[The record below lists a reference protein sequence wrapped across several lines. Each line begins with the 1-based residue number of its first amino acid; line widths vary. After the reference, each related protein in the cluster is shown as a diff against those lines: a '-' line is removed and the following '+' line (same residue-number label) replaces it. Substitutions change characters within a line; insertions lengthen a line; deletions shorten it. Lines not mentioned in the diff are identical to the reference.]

1 MSHGN
6 RLKNH
11 GTAKKT
17 DINTPKRTIK
27 GRVAKSESF
36 PITGPVE
43 LTTKSKAKH
52 IQRTKENT
60 KPTQLEIPQTKP
72 SNPLPR
78 YEQSSSYSSDV
89 DDLESIYEPLTYSS
103 DSASN
108 SDGPLTPPTTFSE
121 ALSEPDAM
129 DIDSDKISFRRENI
143 ISQELSIK
151 NEESPVTIEIENLD
165 PCTSADDVKMV
176 CGRFGNIKSCIC
188 SGGYAQVT
196 YTNEVDALKAIK
208 ALHGKGT
215 DNVTRRSTPVIHSPP
230 LVVAVYFPSPIA
242 ERMKLPTI
250 SREQMLDM
258 KNNTNMIEGSSQSTN
273 LVNHNYRN
281 YKNYS
286 RKGARNFRR
295 ATQA

>member
-1 MSHGN
+1 MIPAEGLYTPHYA
-6 RLKNH
+6 LQ
-11 GTAKKT
+11 T
-17 DINTPKRTIK
+17 DP
-27 GRVAKSESF
+27 VKS
-36 PITGPVE
+36 
-43 LTTKSKAKH
+43 TTKNKARH
-52 IQRTKENT
+52 TQRTKENT

-72 SNPLPR
+72 ANPLSR
-78 YEQSSSYSSDV
+78 YEQNSSYSSDV

-108 SDGPLTPPTTFSE
+108 SDSPLTPPTTFSE
-121 ALSEPDAM
+121 VLSEPDAM
-129 DIDSDKISFRRENI
+129 DIDGDKISFRRENI

-151 NEESPVTIEIENLD
+151 NDESPVTIEIENLD

-196 YTNEVDALKAIK
+196 YTNEADALKAIK

-215 DNVTRRSTPVIHSPP
+215 DNDKILVVTRRSTPVIHSAP
-230 LVVAVYFPSPIA
+230 LVVAVYFPSPVA

-250 SREQMLDM
+250 SREQMSNM
-258 KNNTNMIEGSSQSTN
+258 KNNTNMIEGPPQSTN
-273 LVNHNYRN
+273 PANRNYRD
-281 YKNYS
+281 YKSYS
-286 RKGARNFRR
+286 RKGARNYRR